1 MYNSSNKSCQDALS
15 TQNTSQHTS
24 ARAKAPTR
32 EQNNHLNSIGKL
44 ATNHQTSSFRQS
56 NVSIKITNRLQFKK
70 WKNYFNIRLRTGT
83 GDVKWKKEFNAYNT
97 SSKSCQDAL
106 STHNTPQRTL
116 KQSGRL
122 PILRRKMRC
131 LPTLQDTTNPY
142 GLRGDTP
149 LKLSHPTPTDRD
161 RRCQLAKRVSAII
174 HRDALRTPLTRNSR
188 FPLHCP
194 EETH

>member
-1 MYNSSNKSCQDALS
+1 MSGSLINTEHISTYFGKGQGTYPITKQSSKLHRQARYKSPD
-15 TQNTSQHTS
+15 
-24 ARAKAPTR
+24 
-32 EQNNHLNSIGKL
+32 III
-44 ATNHQTSSFRQS
+44 QTVQRQQ
-56 NVSIKITNRLQFKK
+56 KITNRLQFKK

-83 GDVKWKKEFNAYNT
+83 GDVKWKEEFNAYNT

-116 KQSGRL
+116 KQSERL

-161 RRCQLAKRVSAII
+161 RRC
-174 HRDALRTPLTRNSR
+174 
-188 FPLHCP
+188 
-194 EETH
+194 